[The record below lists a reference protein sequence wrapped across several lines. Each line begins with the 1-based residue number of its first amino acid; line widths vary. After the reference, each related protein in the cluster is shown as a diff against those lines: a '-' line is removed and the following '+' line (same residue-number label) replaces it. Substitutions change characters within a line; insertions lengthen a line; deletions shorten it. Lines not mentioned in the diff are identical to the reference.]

1 MHDFAMYFS
10 IAVYLPYPF
19 KLMSTYYF
27 VRKTQR
33 KKIAFTMSDYVELA
47 LSAAVALWVYYR
59 FFLAVNDDANQ
70 FMYNDPSLYST
81 GQYFIFNV
89 IWQI

>member
-1 MHDFAMYFS
+1 
-10 IAVYLPYPF
+10 
-19 KLMSTYYF
+19 
-27 VRKTQR
+27 
-33 KKIAFTMSDYVELA
+33 MSDYVELA

-59 FFLAVNDDANQ
+59 FFLAVNDEANQ